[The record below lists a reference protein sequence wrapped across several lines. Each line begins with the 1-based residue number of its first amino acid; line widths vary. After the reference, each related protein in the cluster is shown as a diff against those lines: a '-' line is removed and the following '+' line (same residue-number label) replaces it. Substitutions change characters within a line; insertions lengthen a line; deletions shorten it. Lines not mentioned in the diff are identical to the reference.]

1 MDYVGGY
8 TLVLDM
14 TDMDLIYE
22 KVRQVTRLHHYT
34 FLAQRRWILREGPWA
49 ASENQICHLKL

>member
-49 ASENQICHLKL
+49 ASLV

>member
-1 MDYVGGY
+1 MEYVGGY

-22 KVRQVTRLHHYT
+22 KVREVIHGWMCCYVCYFVKIFPATLM
-34 FLAQRRWILREGPWA
+34 
-49 ASENQICHLKL
+49 